1 MKKGRFLLLNCFI
14 ALLFG
19 VALIVVFVLGINKGL
34 QRSDYSYEYEHY
46 VLQSNGYQYCP
57 YCGEELK
64 EIGQKVRNK

>member
-1 MKKGRFLLLNCFI
+1 MRKGRFLLLNCFI
-14 ALLFG
+14 ASLFG
-19 VALIVVFVLGINKGL
+19 VALVVAYSLGINKGL

-64 EIGQKVRNK
+64 EIEAESEG